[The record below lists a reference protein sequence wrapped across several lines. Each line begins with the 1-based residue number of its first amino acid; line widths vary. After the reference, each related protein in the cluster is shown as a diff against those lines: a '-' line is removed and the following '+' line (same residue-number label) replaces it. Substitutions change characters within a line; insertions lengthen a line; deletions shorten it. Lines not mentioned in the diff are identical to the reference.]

1 MTPVYHI
8 VAGLFT
14 EQLKE
19 RSEQLTK
26 EKVRLE
32 ARLEEAKKAV
42 ETSFTK
48 YQIMTGLQ
56 LIREG
61 IDIMKPTKLMSIFD
75 GFIREVQYDG
85 EVLKIAVVYIKDG
98 THRYL
103 NVPINIDDIEKASYE
118 QIECSYKASSWR

>member
-32 ARLEEAKKAV
+32 ARLEEAKKAA

-48 YQIMTGLQ
+48 YQIMAGLQ

-85 EVLKIAVVYIKDG
+85 EVLKIAVV
-98 THRYL
+98 
-103 NVPINIDDIEKASYE
+103 
-118 QIECSYKASSWR
+118 